1 VEHRRRGPEQEQRPE
16 NAGIVAECCSAAKS
30 AATTPSATIAGAY
43 TNLEDYLN
51 KLAGDIPPHDG
62 AS

>member
-16 NAGIVAECCSAAKS
+16 NAGIVAECCSGGKS
-30 AATTPSATIAGAY
+30 AATTPSTTIADGYA
-43 TNLEDYLN
+43 NLEDYLN
-51 KLAGDIPPHDG
+51 ELAGDIPPHGG